1 MNPEK
6 TAGISALSLDTRNMD
21 TPKPRMAYK
30 PTAAGQVSQSIS
42 NRLNIAAGELGISRA
57 SFVSMAIEE
66 ILNRLEVK

>member
-6 TAGISALSLDTRNMD
+6 TAGLTAGQKSMSMDTR
-21 TPKPRMAYK
+21 KPRTAYK

-57 SFVSMAIEE
+57 AFVSMAIEE